1 MNTPQPQEH
10 SLVQDQLSNLTPA
23 QMAQQVDLAL
33 RMLHMAA
40 LGTPRVQSADP
51 HTPQLLV
58 LHALITAYQA
68 VATATPAIAR
78 TAAFLAL
85 DAGCNLRE
93 TAEQHTSTA
102 H

>member
-1 MNTPQPQEH
+1 MNTPQEH
-10 SLVQDQLSNLTPA
+10 TLVQDRLLDLTPA

-33 RMLHMAA
+33 RMLHMAST
-40 LGTPRVQSADP
+40 GTPRVESTDP

-68 VATATPAIAR
+68 VASATPGITS

-85 DAGCNLRE
+85 SAGCDLRE
-93 TAEQHTSTA
+93 TAERHAHTA